1 MPVPATMPRCFRCFR
16 PAELC
21 FCESIPTV
29 NNRTDVLILQHRRE
43 RFHPFNTAR
52 IVHQSLERCQLLVDH
67 TTELAGRFAAITLS
81 KNVGLLYPGNE
92 APVLAELPRSERPDQ
107 LVILDGTWHHA
118 KNLVRDIPQLQTLP
132 RYRLAPT
139 SPGRYRIRRE
149 PNEHA
154 LSTLE
159 ATVAALG
166 VLEPETLGLDRLLK
180 AFDQM
185 IDGQIRR
192 SKSNWRQNRRRRRG
206 ASNVPRCLLGEL
218 SNIVVAYAEH
228 QRGGSRTHGRG
239 CKNAAPIYWVAE
251 RLDSGETFRCAI
263 ESASIHDDEFLARL
277 RLSSDEFRHAVPI
290 DTFRKRW
297 KAFLRPQDRVAVYH
311 PSTARLLNNIEADF
325 VPSLILKSINFD
337 PEGGRGTLDQFL
349 RSQGIETQPHGD
361 SAHPSDLPTRSR

>member
-1 MPVPATMPRCFRCFR
+1 
-16 PAELC
+16 
-21 FCESIPTV
+21 
-29 NNRTDVLILQHRRE
+29 VLILQHRRE

-52 IVHQSLERCQLLVDH
+52 IVHQSLERCRLLVDH
-67 TTELAGRFAAITLS
+67 TRELARQFAAIALS
-81 KNVGLLYPGNE
+81 KHVGLLYPGNE
-92 APVLAELPRSERPDQ
+92 APLLAELPPSERPDQ
-107 LVILDGTWHHA
+107 LVVLDGTWHHA
-118 KNLVRDIPQLQTLP
+118 KSLLRDIPDLQTLP

-159 ATVAALG
+159 ATVAALSA
-166 VLEPETLGLDRLLK
+166 LEPETLGLDRLSR

-228 QRGGSRTHGRG
+228 QRGGSRTHGRS

-251 RLDSGETFRCAI
+251 RLESGETFRCAI
-263 ESASIHDDEFLARL
+263 ESAPIHDDEFLARL
-277 RLSSDEFRHAVPI
+277 RLSAEEFYHAVPL
-290 DTFRKRW
+290 DTFRERW
-297 KAFLRPQDRVAVYH
+297 KAFLRPHDRVAVYH

-325 VPSLILKSINFD
+325 VPWLILKSINFD

-349 RSQGIETQPHGD
+349 RLRGIETQPSSD
-361 SAHPSDLPTRSR
+361 SRASERLANAIALIQYLNSPIVADHSVDRSARG